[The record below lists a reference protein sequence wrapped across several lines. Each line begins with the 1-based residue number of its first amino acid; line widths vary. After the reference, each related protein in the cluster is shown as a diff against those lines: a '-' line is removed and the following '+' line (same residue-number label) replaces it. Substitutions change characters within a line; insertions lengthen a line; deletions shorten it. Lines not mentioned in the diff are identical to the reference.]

1 MPRQEHQL
9 LLRAGDQTE
18 LGGYTRADTAGSAI
32 PEAGHQ

>member
-18 LGGYTRADTAGSAI
+18 LEQKTRSSTLLARCVDCSV
-32 PEAGHQ
+32 